1 MRVLVAG
8 ILGGIAM
15 FIWASVAHMA
25 TPLASIG
32 LQAPPG
38 GEATVAALHERFGD
52 KQGQYFFP
60 YMPGHDS
67 KAMAAQME
75 KLKTS
80 PSGLIVYNPP
90 GSGGIAPRRL
100 AIELGL
106 EVIEAILMA
115 AILAAATTGF
125 GVRWGLAVLIGVIA
139 AIATNFSYWNWYGFN
154 LDYTLANAFT
164 ELVKFVVAG
173 LVAAVVLGWRRRRR
187 RG

>member
-1 MRVLVAG
+1 MRVVMAG
-8 ILGGIAM
+8 ILGGVAM

-25 TPLASIG
+25 TPLATIG
-32 LQAPPG
+32 LRAPPG
-38 GEATVAALHERFGD
+38 GEATVAALRQRFGD
-52 KQGQYFFP
+52 RQGQYFFP
-60 YMPGHDS
+60 YTPGHDG

-90 GSGGIAPRRL
+90 GAGGLTPRRL
-100 AIELGL
+100 GIELGL
-106 EVIEAILMA
+106 EVIESILMA
-115 AILAAATTGF
+115 AILAAATNGF
-125 GVRWGLAVLIGVIA
+125 AVRWGLAVLIGVIA
-139 AIATNFSYWNWYGFN
+139 AVATNVSYWNWYGFN

-187 RG
+187 RV